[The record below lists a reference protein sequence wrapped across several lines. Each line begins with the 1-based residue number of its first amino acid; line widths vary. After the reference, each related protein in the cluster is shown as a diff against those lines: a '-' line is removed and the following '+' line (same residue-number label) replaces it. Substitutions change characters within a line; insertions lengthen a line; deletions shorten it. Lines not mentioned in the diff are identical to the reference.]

1 MYSNV
6 QLTQSE
12 IELLGRIVSKY
23 TADYPEDE
31 QNNVH
36 ILLRLLRRNYAG
48 DWESFL
54 GLHEIND

>member
-23 TADYPEDE
+23 STDYPEDE

-36 ILLRLLRRNYAG
+36 ILLRLLRRNYVG
-48 DWESFL
+48 NWDDFVQLEQ
-54 GLHEIND
+54 IND